1 MLMNYK
7 YNTSTVK
14 HDIAKQFVQGC
25 KISLKF
31 QTFIWEEKKKISCE
45 TTIDQSGFLRRKE

>member
-31 QTFIWEEKKKISCE
+31 QTFIWEEKKNQLWDNNRSIRVSE
-45 TTIDQSGFLRRKE
+45 A

>member
-31 QTFIWEEKKKISCE
+31 QTFIWEEKKISCE